1 VPAYVKRASSLFL
14 VPLLLAGCR
23 LHTLEDGEY
32 GITPTE
38 IIRDDCGL
46 TGQDLLGPAT
56 LRTEGN
62 LVTLTLAKPS
72 LRLVGTY
79 RFSTEEMTMD
89 GSISNFSTAL
99 RGRECLLDN
108 VQFHVD
114 TSTTSARSF
123 TGQMS
128 ISFEARQPDECVCKY
143 WFQFDATR

>member
-1 VPAYVKRASSLFL
+1 VKLAWS
-14 VPLLLAGCR
+14 LLLVAVLFSGCR
-23 LHTLEDGEY
+23 THTLEDGDFV
-32 GITPTE
+32 ITPSE

-46 TGQDLLGPAT
+46 AGMDLLGTAT

-62 LVTLTLAKPS
+62 LVYLTLAKPA

-89 GSISNFSTAL
+89 GSISNFSTSL

-114 TSTTSARSF
+114 TNTTSATTF
-123 TGQMS
+123 AGQMS
-128 ISFEARQPDECVCKY
+128 INYEARQPDECVCKF
-143 WFQFDATR
+143 WFKFNASR